1 MNVNA
6 SAGAPPAHPDL
17 AAISQPTASSIT
29 QPRQTST
36 RPGLSSLT
44 LQLNSYLALTKPRIV
59 VLLLV
64 TTLPAMFLAHQ
75 GVPATSL
82 MLATVIGGALAAM
95 GANAA
100 NMVLDR
106 DIDAIMERTQQRPLP
121 AGQLATSQA
130 VALAIILEAAALAV
144 FAIWVNWLSAV
155 LSLGAAA
162 FYIVVYTLWLKR
174 RSPSNIVI
182 GGAAGAVPPM
192 VGWAA
197 VTNTLGWEPLAL
209 FALIFFWTPPHF
221 WALAEHYKEDYRA
234 AGVPMLPVVAEFRAV
249 ANRMLV
255 YVIVVAALSLA
266 FIPIASMS
274 WIYTLAASVLAA
286 GFLAY
291 AVVVRLTLSAA
302 KAMGLFFFSMLYLLA
317 LFGAITADVLL
328 IS

>member
-6 SAGAPPAHPDL
+6 SAGAPAAHPDL
-17 AAISQPTASSIT
+17 AAIGQRAARTGGLSR
-29 QPRQTST
+29 PR
-36 RPGLSSLT
+36 PSSLT

-64 TTLPAMFLAHQ
+64 TTLPAMFLAHA

-144 FAIWVNWLSAV
+144 FAVWVNWLSAV

-197 VTNTLGWEPLAL
+197 VTNTLGWEPLLL

-266 FIPIASMS
+266 FIPVASMN
-274 WIYTLAASVLAA
+274 WIYTLSASVLAV